1 MLLGRWR
8 PNHRLP
14 SIPPVLL
21 AIGEKPRGRSSDGA
35 AAPPLRVGR
44 SSGCESGD
52 MGDVIEIG
60 SGSDSDV
67 EIVGV
72 TVRVVNSETCRM
84 WRPRHTCSEWSRG
97 PLRPVGEN
105 IDLTGDENEVHN
117 QVKSIKEDP
126 TCMWDNSPSC
136 YQANQS
142 PQIPVSSYLNHI
154 MLDSDDD
161 LTDGKVEHLSLGL
174 QSDWAVDMEAPD
186 LKPPPLLT
194 IEVLT
199 EENSLLP
206 VSSNF
211 PNEEPLPELDFVG
224 PDESQDLHT
233 TATNGDFCRRSS
245 EMSSSTVCSVDS
257 ATDTSINSDVES
269 LEAFSPDGHI
279 PCSSPSSAGGLLE
292 DYLKS
297 GFDETDHMV
306 DEPEAGL
313 NMDIDDI
320 PPLIPQNSED
330 FEMNTYH
337 YPSNINTPE
346 VKPWKQLP
354 RQKAIN
360 ESGLHSL
367 PMESR
372 PWHDELDL
380 NGPGDQILS
389 SDKSESQ
396 PLTSSEAKEVMPNS
410 SIDKELLQSFRY
422 FMGVPVQHLFVKRR
436 RKENR
441 HKMNQNSQS
450 SAASRNISKKP
461 ELIFQR
467 QCSMINSTI
476 DENFSQGTLQFLMDF
491 VSPQHYPPQK
501 VVEYIIKKIL
511 LSNEP
516 PSTIMFTYMTLMKIQ
531 QLHPANIYTVQW
543 DWELLAYHMEDKDPH
558 RNNSL
563 AKGSR
568 LLFLQYVVQTLEDDF
583 QLKHDVPQQ
592 SIAKTV
598 LSCDE
603 KFWNVRSVI
612 RWLIDTIC
620 KDTEE
625 IQERT
630 GPTSSASN
638 NLLAVDSWNPRVI
651 CLFQKMLTLAVEVDR
666 SPTCS
671 SNKIAEAIFQ
681 YFIYISKRSQ
691 RLTVLRSMESQ
702 LLRCKLLEFFF
713 HHYTEKQNSLPMSLG
728 KVLHFL
734 KYAKF
739 PLEADEHHSR
749 KWQYWDEPVHLLCLL
764 LLSYQEVTKRY
775 LRLSITERV
784 KYVLADTPPVL
795 TKHDVI
801 TKEEVLTDME
811 EFYNR
816 VLSDLGRSLNPQLE
830 EQINLLKE
838 LLLCAATGT

>member
-1 MLLGRWR
+1 
-8 PNHRLP
+8 
-14 SIPPVLL
+14 
-21 AIGEKPRGRSSDGA
+21 
-35 AAPPLRVGR
+35 
-44 SSGCESGD
+44 
-52 MGDVIEIG
+52 MGDVIEIGSG

-72 TVRVVNSETCRM
+72 TVMARVVKSETCGM
-84 WRPRHTCSEWSRG
+84 CRPRHTCSEWSRSRVRG
-97 PLRPVGEN
+97 PLRAVGEN

-117 QVKSIKEDP
+117 QVKAIKED
-126 TCMWDNSPSC
+126 TISMRDNSPNC
-136 YQANQS
+136 YQAKQS
-142 PQIPVSSYLNHI
+142 QQIPASSNWNHI

-161 LTDGKVEHLSLGL
+161 LTDGKEEHLSLGL
-174 QSDWAVDMEAPD
+174 RSDWVVGMEEPD
-186 LKPPPLLT
+186 LKTPPLLS
-194 IEVLT
+194 IEPLT
-199 EENSLLP
+199 EENLFS

-211 PNEEPLPELDFVG
+211 SNDEPLPELDFIG
-224 PDESQDLHT
+224 PDESKDPCI

-245 EMSSSTVCSVDS
+245 EMSSSSVCSVDS
-257 ATDTSINSDVES
+257 TMDTSINSDVES
-269 LEAFSPDGHI
+269 LETFSPDGHI

-297 GFDETDHMV
+297 GFDETDHTF
-306 DEPEAGL
+306 DEPEAGFSMYIEDL
-313 NMDIDDI
+313 

-330 FEMNTYH
+330 FEMSTYH
-337 YPSNINTPE
+337 YPPNINAPE

-354 RQKAIN
+354 RQKAN
-360 ESGLHSL
+360 ESELHSL
-367 PMESR
+367 PMESKA
-372 PWHDELDL
+372 WDNALDL
-380 NGPGDQILS
+380 DGPEDQILS
-389 SDKSESQ
+389 SDKSESCS
-396 PLTSSEAKEVMPNS
+396 LTSNEAMEVKPNS

-422 FMGVPVQHLFVKRR
+422 FMGVPIQHLFVKRR
-436 RKENR
+436 RKENW

-450 SAASRNISKKP
+450 SAAYRNISKEP
-461 ELIFQR
+461 ELISQR

-501 VVEYIIKKIL
+501 AVEYIIKKIL

-516 PSTIMFTYMTLMKIQ
+516 PSTIMSTYMTLMKIQ

-543 DWELLAYHMEDKDPH
+543 DWELLAYHVENKDPH
-558 RNNSL
+558 RNDSL
-563 AKGSR
+563 TKGSR

-592 SIAKTV
+592 SIAKAV

-612 RWLIDTIC
+612 KWLIDIC
-620 KDTEE
+620 KDSEE

-638 NLLAVDSWNPRVI
+638 NLLAMDSRNLRVI
-651 CLFQKMLTLAVEVDR
+651 CLFQKMLTLAVEVDK

-681 YFIYISKRSQ
+681 DFIDISKRSQ
-691 RLTVLRSMESQ
+691 RLTLLRSMESQ

-713 HHYTEKQNSLPMSLG
+713 HHCTEKKDPGLPMSLG

-739 PLEADEHHSR
+739 NLEANEHRSS
-749 KWQYWDEPVHLLCLL
+749 KWQYWDELVHLLCLL
-764 LLSYQEVTKRY
+764 LLSYQEVTKRH

-795 TKHDVI
+795 TTHDAI
-801 TKEEVLTDME
+801 TKEDVLNDME
-811 EFYNR
+811 EFYSR
-816 VLSDLGRSLNPQLE
+816 VFSDLGRSLNPQLE

-838 LLLCAATGT
+838 LLLSAATGT